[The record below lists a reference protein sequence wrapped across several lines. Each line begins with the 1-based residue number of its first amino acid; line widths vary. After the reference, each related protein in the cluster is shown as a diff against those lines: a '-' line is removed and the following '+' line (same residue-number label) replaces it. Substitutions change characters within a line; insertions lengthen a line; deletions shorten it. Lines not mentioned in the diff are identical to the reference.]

1 MMHRTTW
8 MLPLSLVTA
17 LMAGCKGSG
26 DADAE
31 LEGTLAARQARLEQ
45 ALSDPTNAQPNA
57 PVARW
62 ILPDKLAELSGL
74 ALTGDDRLF
83 THGDE
88 LGTVFEI
95 DYRRGEIVKEFSL
108 GPPVV
113 HDDFEAIT
121 VVRDTIILLTAQ
133 GFLYRFAEGKDGA
146 GVAYSTIDTK
156 LGERCEFEGI
166 AFDSAANSLVLACKN
181 VRDGGLNDALVLYK
195 WPLGNDSTAT
205 GLAPAE
211 IRVPLSAM
219 DASLGWTK
227 IEPSDIAVDRRT
239 GNYVIVASGQ
249 KALIEITPLGEVVSS
264 RALPSG
270 HAQPEGLAITRDNLM
285 LLSDEA
291 NQGPAVITAYR
302 RQE

>member
-1 MMHRTTW
+1 MHHTTW
-8 MLPLSLVTA
+8 MVPLGLVTA

-26 DADAE
+26 DVDAE
-31 LEGTLAARQARLEQ
+31 LEGALAAREARLET
-45 ALSDPTNAQPNA
+45 ALSDPSYAQPNA

-74 ALTGDDRLF
+74 ALSGDDRLF

-95 DYRRGEIVKEFSL
+95 DYRRGVIVKEFSL

-113 HDDFEAIT
+113 HDDFEAIA
-121 VVRDTIILLTAQ
+121 VVRDSLILLTAQ

-146 GVAYSTIDTK
+146 GVAYSTIDTQ
-156 LGERCEFEGI
+156 LGERCEFEGM

-181 VRDGGLNDALVLYK
+181 VRDGGVNDAMVLYK

-205 GLAPAE
+205 GLPPAA
-211 IRVPLSAM
+211 IRVPLA
-219 DASLGWTK
+219 AIAGTLGWTK
-227 IEPSDIAVDRRT
+227 IEPSDITVDRRT
-239 GNYVIVASGQ
+239 GNYLIVASGQ
-249 KALIEITPLGEVVSS
+249 KALIEITPVGEVVFS
-264 RALPSG
+264 RALPTG

-285 LLSDEA
+285 LVSDEA
-291 NQGPAVITAYR
+291 NQGPAVLTAYR